1 MSRHAGRVAA
11 FLRSRCALRFTD
23 DGAFTPVT
31 VLIGGGL
38 AFVITFVLMVTL
50 LFGGGA
56 ANACPSGGTANQPEA
71 SEEANSIPRNY
82 LRLYQQAGQKYG
94 IPWNVLA
101 GIGKVETDHG
111 RSNLPGV
118 KSGENSAGAGGP
130 MQFLQSTWNAY
141 GVDGN
146 GDGRKDRYD
155 PEDAI
160 PGAANY
166 LKASGAPEDMRKAIF
181 AYNHADWYVDDV
193 LEWADKYAK
202 GNFEVGGDNGS
213 AAECEPGPQ
222 ATGSYPPGTKCP
234 AGAAMGAENIT
245 NRMRCVRDQIKALF
259 KVPRGIGCYR
269 REGGITGGGEHPL
282 GRACDFMISS
292 GAPTAA
298 EAQLGSEIAAWA
310 QANAKNLGI
319 YYIIYR
325 QRIWNPS
332 RADEGWR
339 LMEDR
344 GSITQNHFDHVHI
357 SVNP

>member
-1 MSRHAGRVAA
+1 
-11 FLRSRCALRFTD
+11 
-23 DGAFTPVT
+23 
-31 VLIGGGL
+31 
-38 AFVITFVLMVTL
+38 MVTL

-222 ATGSYPPGTKCP
+222 ATGSYPP
-234 AGAAMGAENIT
+234 ARSA
-245 NRMRCVRDQIKALF
+245 
-259 KVPRGIGCYR
+259 PRGRPWAPRTSPTGCAASATR
-269 REGGITGGGEHPL
+269 SRPCSRC
-282 GRACDFMISS
+282 RAAS
-292 GAPTAA
+292 AATAA
-298 EAQLGSEIAAWA
+298 RAASPAAASTRWA
-310 QANAKNLGI
+310 GPAT
-319 YYIIYR
+319 
-325 QRIWNPS
+325 S
-332 RADEGWR
+332 
-339 LMEDR
+339 
-344 GSITQNHFDHVHI
+344 
-357 SVNP
+357 

>member
-1 MSRHAGRVAA
+1 M
-11 FLRSRCALRFTD
+11 
-23 DGAFTPVT
+23 
-31 VLIGGGL
+31 IG
-38 AFVITFVLMVTL
+38 FVLMVTL
-50 LFGGGA
+50 LFGGGT
-56 ANACPSGGTANQPEA
+56 ANACPNPSEGTANQPQA
-71 SEEANSIPRNY
+71 SEQANSIPSNY

-111 RSNLPGV
+111 TSDLPGV
-118 KSGENSAGAGGP
+118 KSGENYAGAGGP
-130 MQFLQSTWNAY
+130 MQFLQPTWDSY

-166 LKASGAPEDMRKAIF
+166 LKASGAPGDIRKAIF

-193 LEWADKYAK
+193 LEWAKKYAD
-202 GNFEVGGDNGS
+202 GDFSVGGDNMAGS
-213 AAECEPGPQ
+213 AACGSGPQ
-222 ATGSYPPGTKCP
+222 AAGNYPPGTECP

-245 NRMRCVRDQIKALF
+245 DRMRCVRDQIKTLF

-269 REGGITGGGEHPL
+269 SNGGIPGGGEHPL

-292 GAPTAA
+292 GAPTAE
-298 EAQLGSEIAAWA
+298 EAQLGNEIAAWA
-310 QANAKNLGI
+310 QANAKKLGI

-357 SVNP
+357 SVDP